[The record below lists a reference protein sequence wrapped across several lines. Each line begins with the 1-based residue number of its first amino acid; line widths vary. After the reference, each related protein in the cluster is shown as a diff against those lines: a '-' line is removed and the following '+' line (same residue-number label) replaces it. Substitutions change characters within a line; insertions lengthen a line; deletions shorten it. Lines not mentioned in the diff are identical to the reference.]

1 MGIGLAGGPSVLWG
15 VFGGGD
21 SSCLAALARRNDK
34 GSWEGKVSQESRSFE
49 RLRAGPAVPL
59 RSPAAIDGQSDAEQ
73 SYWIIG
79 SRITT
84 AGSCCLK
91 PALRFQVRRTG
102 NIGAVRESWRVLLD
116 GSTKVPLM
124 MYSWPGPVP
133 VKSVGVP

>member
-1 MGIGLAGGPSVLWG
+1 MGG
-15 VFGGGD
+15 
-21 SSCLAALARRNDK
+21 
-34 GSWEGKVSQESRSFE
+34 EGKSRIPI
-49 RLRAGPAVPL
+49 LRKAQAGPAVPL

-73 SYWIIG
+73 GYWVIG

-84 AGSCCLK
+84 AGSCCLE

-102 NIGAVRESWRVLLD
+102 SIGAERDSWWVFLLD
-116 GSTKVPLM
+116 GPTKVPLM